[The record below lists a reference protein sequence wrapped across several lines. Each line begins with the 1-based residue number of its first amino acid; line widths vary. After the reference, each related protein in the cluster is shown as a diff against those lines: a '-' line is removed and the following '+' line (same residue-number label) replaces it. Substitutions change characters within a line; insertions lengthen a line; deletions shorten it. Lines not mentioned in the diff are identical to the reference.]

1 MLSDNNFILFCSNL
15 DETTRSVYK
24 ENVRLNE
31 ALAYH
36 LEENELLKKTV
47 KSLQEENDLLNSEKE
62 MSTMA
67 VQEKIIS
74 NKQLKQQ
81 VKEVHLKIL
90 ILMYYRIIATLIS
103 IPNYL
108 TIGIIFNTDL
118 INFIKYT

>member
-1 MLSDNNFILFCSNL
+1 M
-15 DETTRSVYK
+15 
-24 ENVRLNE
+24 
-31 ALAYH
+31 
-36 LEENELLKKTV
+36 EENELLKKTV

-90 ILMYYRIIATLIS
+90 ILMYYRIIATLLS